1 MTGVAQRTAELED
14 NVNFYAWAAERW
26 PAERFTVQL
35 DPLEIAQEGEQ
46 NCRAKRAGAAMG
58 PGSGRKSRPRAPVI
72 GSGVGAQDFRER
84 LRARRHQP
92 PRRLAGPPPRTISE
106 GGHSSVR
113 SCWSSGE
120 TGPRV
125 IRQGREP
132 AAPRAGVGG
141 GRRTRAS
148 GRPDPADCSSSIQA
162 EGKADGLVSRQLH
175 HSAVGPNRHPRSV
188 AADEAHAHQLRRSGI
203 VTRPSATPPTP
214 SETGTLVSARRRR
227 GRWQCGGLGRP
238 RCLFWSSTMTN

>member
-92 PRRLAGPPPRTISE
+92 PRRLAGPPPRTISD
-106 GGHSSVR
+106 GGPLLGPQLLVER
-113 SCWSSGE
+113 RNRA
-120 TGPRV
+120 TGD
-125 IRQGREP
+125 P
-132 AAPRAGVGG
+132 AG
-141 GRRTRAS
+141 TRAC
-148 GRPDPADCSSSIQA
+148 GTKGGC
-162 EGKADGLVSRQLH
+162 
-175 HSAVGPNRHPRSV
+175 
-188 AADEAHAHQLRRSGI
+188 LRRSPDAG
-203 VTRPSATPPTP
+203 
-214 SETGTLVSARRRR
+214 E
-227 GRWQCGGLGRP
+227 
-238 RCLFWSSTMTN
+238 WST